1 MRTTKT
7 LIRLRGCA
15 GSIKSSLDACV
26 RRYVFSRCGS
36 NICVCIQDVI
46 QIEDS
51 WQRQTR
57 EQAATVARLQQ
68 ENTQLKT
75 SLTQKEKALKG

>member
-1 MRTTKT
+1 MSEGTFSHVAAQ
-7 LIRLRGCA
+7 IYV
-15 GSIKSSLDACV
+15 CV
-26 RRYVFSRCGS
+26 
-36 NICVCIQDVI
+36 QDVV

-57 EQAATVARLQQ
+57 EQAAKVARLQQ

-75 SLTQKEKALKG
+75 SLTQKEKAIKG